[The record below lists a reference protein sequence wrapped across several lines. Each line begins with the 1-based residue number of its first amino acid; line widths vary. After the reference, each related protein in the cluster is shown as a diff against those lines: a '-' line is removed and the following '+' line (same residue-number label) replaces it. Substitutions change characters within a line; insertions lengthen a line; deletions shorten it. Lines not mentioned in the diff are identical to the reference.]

1 MAGILKCIC
10 WYILSKRMQYL
21 VRPTYVSAELPTQN
35 LDRKI
40 VRRRK
45 LTCKKVASNRIGE
58 NDLVVVLFKNQNYL
72 IWCKTE
78 RSGSFLCCYSRMP
91 LLFFVLQS
99 SFLYHFIF
107 WKVKNRVDH
116 DFDALSSRGSIRWSS
131 IDSSLNF
138 WLSII

>member
-1 MAGILKCIC
+1 MAGIFKCIC

-78 RSGSFLCCYSRMP
+78 RSGSFYVVTLECLYC
-91 LLFFVLQS
+91 F
-99 SFLYHFIF
+99 SFYNLYHFIF

-116 DFDALSSRGSIRWSS
+116 DFDALSCRGSSRCS